1 MAFGKPQTP
10 LTPEEQLQRRQN
22 LGVGLAALSETL
34 QGGDPVA
41 RTLGLQQQFAQ
52 QKQLEQ
58 EELFK
63 KQELEK
69 KEEQERNLNLSIDA
83 LDIPETQK
91 NFYKQLDT
99 SLKSQAVIQS
109 LKQQPRKTVQQG
121 GIHYYVD
128 TGKPVLDVETPAE
141 SPDETAAIQNYEY
154 AQNITDPVQRN
165 QFLAIT
171 GALKYDPTA
180 MAKLEESKQKA
191 KQGGLLLTPGEK
203 KLDEKFT
210 TTAEKWLASGA
221 AQVDANLANLDNKI
235 ARLYSGEENVSGPG
249 FAFIPEAIKPVLAP
263 GAVGFLDEIS
273 DITFQSLRETLGA
286 QFTEREANR
295 LIRASFNQ
303 NLPEELNIPRLQ
315 RLSAKLKS
323 IKQNKNNQIA
333 YWMDNGTLKGY
344 QKEDVTFDSILDSIL
359 FAEYQSLSSEE
370 IMERYKQAPTS
381 EERDSILRYAKILKE
396 QEEGVE

>member
-52 QKQLEQ
+52 QAQQAE
-58 EELFK
+58 
-63 KQELEK
+63 
-69 KEEQERNLNLSIDA
+69 KEEQERTLNASIDA
-83 LDIPETQK
+83 LDIPESQK
-91 NFYKQLDT
+91 NFYKQLST
-99 SLKSQAVIQS
+99 PLKSQAVMQS
-109 LKQQPRKTVQQG
+109 FKQQPRKTIKQG
-121 GIHYYVD
+121 DIHYYVD
-128 TGKPVLDVETPAE
+128 TGKPVLDVETPTE

-154 AQNITDPVQRN
+154 AQNIKDENLKN

-171 GALKYDPTA
+171 GALKYNPDA
-180 MAKLEESKQKA
+180 MAELEKSKQRA
-191 KQGGLLLTPGEK
+191 KSGGLLLTPGEK

-210 TTAEKWLASGA
+210 TTAEKWLASGS

-249 FAFIPEAIKPVLAP
+249 FAFIPETLKPVLAP

-286 QFTEREANR
+286 QFTEKEANR

-396 QEEGVE
+396 QEEGAE

>member
-10 LTPEEQLQRRQN
+10 LTPEEELQRRQN

-34 QGGDPVA
+34 RGGDPVA
-41 RTLGLQQQFAQ
+41 RTLGLQQQFSEQ
-52 QKQLEQ
+52 QQLEQ
-58 EELFK
+58 EALFK

-83 LDIPETQK
+83 LDIPESQK
-91 NFYKQLDT
+91 NFFKQLDT

-109 LKQQPRKTVQQG
+109 LKQQPRKTVQQN

-210 TTAEKWLASGA
+210 ATAEKWLSSGA

>member
-52 QKQLEQ
+52 QAQQAE
-58 EELFK
+58 
-63 KQELEK
+63 
-69 KEEQERNLNLSIDA
+69 KEEQERTLNASIDA
-83 LDIPETQK
+83 LDIPESQK
-91 NFYKQLDT
+91 NFYKQLST
-99 SLKSQAVIQS
+99 PLKSQAVMQS
-109 LKQQPRKTVQQG
+109 FKQQPRKTVQQG

-128 TGKPVLDVETPAE
+128 TGKPVLDVETPTE

-154 AQNITDPVQRN
+154 AQNIKDENLKN

-171 GALKYDPTA
+171 GALKYNPDA
-180 MAKLEESKQKA
+180 MAELEKSKQRA
-191 KQGGLLLTPGEK
+191 KSGGLLLTPGEK

-210 TTAEKWLASGA
+210 TTAEKWLASGS

-235 ARLYSGEENVSGPG
+235 ARLYSGDENVSGPG
-249 FAFIPEAIKPVLAP
+249 FAFIPETLKPVLAP

-286 QFTEREANR
+286 QFTEKEANR

-396 QEEGVE
+396 QEEGAE

>member
-1 MAFGKPQTP
+1 MGIGKPKTP
-10 LTPEEQLQRRQN
+10 LTQEEYDQAIARQRR
-22 LGVGLAALSETL
+22 LGMALSATGTAL
-34 QGGDPVA
+34 KGGDPFATVSDIQKQYA
-41 RTLGLQQQFAQ
+41 AEDAEDARIRNERTLNA
-52 QKQLEQ
+52 
-58 EELFK
+58 
-63 KQELEK
+63 
-69 KEEQERNLNLSIDA
+69 SIDA
-83 LDIPETQK
+83 LDIPESQK
-91 NFYKQLDT
+91 NFYKQLST
-99 SLKSQAVIQS
+99 PLKSQAVMQS
-109 LKQQPRKTVQQG
+109 FKQQPRKTVQQG

-396 QEEGVE
+396 QEEGAE

>member
-1 MAFGKPQTP
+1 MAFGKPRTP

-41 RTLGLQQQFAQ
+41 RTLGLQQQFEQ
-52 QKQLEQ
+52 QEQ
-58 EELFK
+58 QAE
-63 KQELEK
+63 
-69 KEEQERNLNLSIDA
+69 KEEQERTLNASIDA

-91 NFYKQLDT
+91 NFYKQLST
-99 SLKSQAVIQS
+99 PLKSQAVMQS
-109 LKQQPRKTVQQG
+109 FKQQPRKTIQQG

-154 AQNITDPVQRN
+154 AQNITDPVQKN

-171 GALKYDPTA
+171 GALKYDPDA
-180 MAKLEESKQKA
+180 MAKLEESKQRA
-191 KQGGLLLTPGEK
+191 KSGGLLLTPGEK

-249 FAFIPEAIKPVLAP
+249 FAFIPETLKPVLAP

-333 YWMDNGTLKGY
+333 YWMDIGTLKGY

-381 EERDSILRYAKILKE
+381 EERDSILRYAKILKD
-396 QEEGVE
+396 QEKGAE

>member
-34 QGGDPVA
+34 QNGDPVA

-83 LDIPETQK
+83 LKIPETQK

-128 TGKPVLDVETPAE
+128 TGKPVLDVKTPAE

-154 AQNITDPVQRN
+154 AQNITDPVQKN

-171 GALKYDPTA
+171 GALKYDPAA

-191 KQGGLLLTPGEK
+191 KSGGLLLTPGQE
-203 KLDEKFT
+203 KLDDRFT
-210 TTAEKWLASGA
+210 ITAEKWLAGGA

-249 FAFIPEAIKPVLAP
+249 FTFIPEALKPVLAP
-263 GAVGFLDEIS
+263 GAAGFLDEIS

-333 YWMDNGTLKGY
+333 HFMERGTLQGY
-344 QKEDVTFDSILDSIL
+344 EKEDITFDSILDSIL
-359 FAEYQSLSSEE
+359 FTEYQSLSSEE

-381 EERDSILRYAKILKE
+381 EERESILRYAKILKE
-396 QEEGVE
+396 QEEGAE